1 MEKDKNFAIKSR
13 LELIRFSAM
22 LEYHIYAPLASKLH
36 FVPFINFLCEI
47 GLINNNNV
55 NKIKAVR
62 KIFSQLCLFIKIDLN
77 VNQLS
82 IY

>member
-47 GLINNNNV
+47 GLINKNNV
-55 NKIKAVR
+55 NKKIKAVR
-62 KIFSQLCLFIKIDLN
+62 KIISQLFLYI
-77 VNQLS
+77 
-82 IY
+82 